1 VKTVA
6 QGPLA
11 SSIESYLAHKR
22 ALGKQLEKTGPML
35 HLLDGYLVERGVTEL
50 VQITPANLEAFVRSR
65 PRQSPRSYNELLGM
79 LRRLFDWLVRQEK
92 LATSPLQCSP
102 RRVTPG
108 RKPFLF
114 SPDEARRLLHAAR
127 QLSSTPRSPFRGE
140 TYRMIFAI
148 LYGLGLRVG
157 EVSRLRRKDVDLA
170 NRLLV
175 IRKTKFG
182 KDRLVPFGPQMARE
196 ITEYLQ
202 REEVCSGVSTP
213 DCAVFSFAKDR
224 QRLIRTTTMSWIFH
238 KLIAELILVIPA
250 GVAPPHLHCLRH
262 SFAVGTLLRWY
273 RTGIDPMSRLLDL
286 STFLGHVSPSSTAVY
301 LTITT
306 ELLECA
312 NQRFAHFAA
321 GTRGECV
328 R

>member
-1 VKTVA
+1 MKTVA

-114 SPDEARRLLHAAR
+114 SPDEARRLLEAAR
-127 QLSSTPRSPFRGE
+127 HLRSTPRSPFRGE